1 VVTSS
6 LSPLLVERLL
16 QRTLSQRRAALVF
29 VDPAS
34 FGPNG
39 DHPAPR
45 PALLRLQASGVPVAV
60 LRRGDDLAAKLGGDA
75 FRRAADG

>member
-34 FGPNG
+34 FGSNG
-39 DHPAPR
+39 DRAEPR
-45 PALLRLQASGVPVAV
+45 PALLRLQAAGVPVAV
-60 LRRGDDLAAKLGGDA
+60 LRRGDDLLARLGGDA
-75 FRRAADG
+75 LRRAAGG